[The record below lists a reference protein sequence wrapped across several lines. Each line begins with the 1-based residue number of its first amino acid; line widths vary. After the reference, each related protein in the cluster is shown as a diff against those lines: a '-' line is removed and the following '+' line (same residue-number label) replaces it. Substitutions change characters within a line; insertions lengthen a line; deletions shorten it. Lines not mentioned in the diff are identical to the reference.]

1 MAAVAPWLVRA
12 IGGRGLYLVALAPAS
27 AAVWAATRTGRR
39 TAETIEWIPQLGLDL
54 AFRLDALSWL
64 LVLLVGGVGALVLA
78 YSAHYFDDRAEQAR
92 HAGLLV
98 AFAGAMLGLVLAD
111 DLLLLYVFWELTSV
125 LSYLLIA
132 SDPGRRAARRAAM
145 QALLVTTLGGL
156 AMLVGI
162 VMLGAGAGTHRWS
175 QLAQDPPAGAW
186 GTTAVVLILAGALA
200 KSAILPFGAWLPA
213 AMAAPTPVSAY
224 LHAAAMVKAGVFLVA
239 LLAPAFAGVLAWQL
253 LTVGA
258 GLATTLLAG
267 LAALRQYDLKLLL
280 AYGTVS
286 QLGLLVAVLGA
297 GTRAAALAGLTLLL
311 AHALFKS
318 ALFLT
323 VGAVDHATGTRDLR
337 GLSGVGRR
345 LPVLAIAATLAAA
358 SMAGVPPLLGF
369 LGKEAMFAAFAT
381 GEPADT
387 LALVAMVAGATL
399 TVAYSLRFLWGAFAT
414 KPTAVG
420 TELATAGGTIPAVT
434 KPAASG
440 GTTPAVTG
448 PAVDDGTALAV
459 NDGTASAVNDGT
471 ASAVNDGTTPAVT
484 RPAATGGIGR
494 TGPAAR
500 SGTATTAP
508 AGAGG
513 EHFHPPGPGL
523 LAAPVLLALAGLAG
537 GLAAPVVER
546 GLVAYPRGLAGV
558 EVHLALWHGL
568 SLPLGLSVLAIVAG
582 AGLFRLTR
590 DRIHAPGRISAGAWV
605 YERALRG
612 VDRLSVELT
621 GATQR
626 GSLPAYLGVI
636 LVVLVVIAGTA
647 LVAGAPWPTG
657 YRVWDTPLQAVAGVA
672 IVAAAIGAVR
682 AQRRLAAFVLAGVAG
697 YAVSV
702 LFILH
707 GAPDLALTQALVE
720 TASIVM
726 AVLVLRRLPAKFS
739 ERPLRVSR
747 HWRIVLGVAV
757 GLAAAGMAFVAG
769 GGRVA
774 APISEGFPEL
784 SVSYGGGTNIVNV
797 ILVDIRAWDTM
808 GEISVLVVAATGVAS
823 LIFQRTSALR
833 RRAETPTP
841 KRPPPAVWTGKE
853 DSVILQVVTR
863 LIFHTIVL
871 FSVYLLLSGHNAPG
885 GGFAGGLVAA
895 LALTVR
901 YLAGGRRELNRA
913 APVDAGAVLGTGL
926 LIAVGTG
933 VTAMFLGGQVLQ
945 TAIVDVHAPVLGD
958 LHVATSTIFD
968 VGVYLIVIGLV
979 LDILRSL
986 GAEPQGGPDES
997 PPEDEPDQRQD
1008 RDQDRDRDQDQDR
1021 EKVTA

>member
-1 MAAVAPWLVRA
+1 MLVLLVIHAAVALIAPALVRA
-12 IGGRGLYLVALAPAS
+12 IGGRGLYLVALAPAG
-27 AAVWAATRTGRR
+27 AAVWAAAHIGR
-39 TAETIEWIPQLGLDL
+39 TATETVEWIPQLGLSL
-54 AFRLDALSWL
+54 AFRLDTLSWL

-78 YSAHYFDDRAEQAR
+78 YCAHYVGDRGEQAR

-98 AFAGAMLGLVLAD
+98 AFAGTMLGLVLAD

-132 SDPGRRAARRAAM
+132 SDPGRRVARRAAM

-162 VMLGAGAGTHRWS
+162 VMLGAGTGTHRWS
-175 QLAQDPPAGAW
+175 ELAQSPPAGTW
-186 GTTAVVLILAGALA
+186 GTVAVVLILAGALA

-258 GLATTLLAG
+258 GLATLIFAG
-267 LAALRQYDLKLLL
+267 LAALRQHDLKLLL

-297 GTRAAALAGLTLLL
+297 GTRAAALAGLTLVL

-337 GLSGVGRR
+337 KLSGLGRR
-345 LPVLAIAATLAAA
+345 LPMLAVAATLAAA
-358 SMAGVPPLLGF
+358 SMAGAPPLLGF
-369 LGKEAMFAAFAT
+369 LGKEALFAAFAT

-387 LALVAMVAGATL
+387 AALIAMVLGATL
-399 TVAYSLRFLWGAFAT
+399 TVGYSLRFLWGAFGT
-414 KPTAVG
+414 KPGVV
-420 TELATAGGTIPAVT
+420 PV
-434 KPAASG
+434 
-440 GTTPAVTG
+440 
-448 PAVDDGTALAV
+448 
-459 NDGTASAVNDGT
+459 
-471 ASAVNDGTTPAVT
+471 
-484 RPAATGGIGR
+484 
-494 TGPAAR
+494 
-500 SGTATTAP
+500 
-508 AGAGG
+508 
-513 EHFHPPGPGL
+513 EHPHAPGPGL
-523 LAAPVLLALAGLAG
+523 LAAPVLLSAAGLAG
-537 GLAAPVVER
+537 GLAARPIESA
-546 GLVAYPRGLAGV
+546 LEPYPLMLDGV
-558 EVHLALWHGL
+558 GVHLALWHGL
-568 SLPLGLSVLAIVAG
+568 SLPLGLTVLALAG
-582 AGLFRLTR
+582 GYGVFRLTR
-590 DRIHAPGRISAGAWV
+590 DRVKSEKISAGAWV
-605 YERALRG
+605 YEQALRG
-612 VDRLSVELT
+612 VDRLAVELT

-626 GSLPAYLGVI
+626 GSLPGYLGVI
-636 LVVLVVIAGTA
+636 LIVLVVIAGTVLA
-647 LVAGAPWPTG
+647 VGAPWPTEF
-657 YRVWDTPLQAVAGVA
+657 RVWDTPLQAVAGVA
-672 IVAAAIGAVR
+672 IIAAAIGAVR
-682 AQRRLAAFVLAGVAG
+682 AQRRLAAFVLAGAAG
-697 YAVSV
+697 YAVSM

-720 TASIVM
+720 TAGIVM

-739 ERPLRVSR
+739 ERPLRASR
-747 HWRIVLGVAV
+747 RWRIVLGVSV
-757 GLAAAGMAFVAG
+757 GLAAAGMAFVTS
-769 GGRVA
+769 GGRTATPV
-774 APISEGFPEL
+774 SERFADL
-784 SVSYGGGTNIVNV
+784 SVSYGGGSNIVNV

-833 RRAETPTP
+833 RRAETPAP
-841 KRPPPAVWTGKE
+841 KRALAAWTGKE
-853 DSVILQVVTR
+853 DSVIMQVVTR

-871 FSVYLLLSGHNAPG
+871 FSIYLLLSGHNAPG

-913 APVDAGAVLGTGL
+913 APVDAGVVLGTGL

-933 VTAMFLGGQVLQ
+933 VGAMLLGGQVLQ
-945 TAIVDVHAPVLGD
+945 TAIVDIHVPLLGD

-968 VGVYLIVIGLV
+968 VGVYLIVVGLI

-986 GAEPQGGPDES
+986 GAEPQPSVTEETS
-997 PPEDEPDQRQD
+997 ETQE
-1008 RDQDRDRDQDQDR
+1008 QDR

>member
-1 MAAVAPWLVRA
+1 VLVLLVIHAVVALIAPWLVRA
-12 IGGRGLYLVALAPAS
+12 LGGRGLYLVALAPAG
-27 AAVWAATRTGRR
+27 AAVWAATRTGRA
-39 TAETIEWIPQLGLDL
+39 TTETVEWIPQLGLSL
-54 AFRLDALSWL
+54 AFRLDTLAWL

-78 YSAHYFDDRAEQAR
+78 YCAHYFEDRGEQAR

-132 SDPGRRAARRAAM
+132 SDPGRRTARRAAM

-162 VMLGAGAGTHRWS
+162 VMLGAGTGTHRWS
-175 QLAQDPPAGAW
+175 ELSASPPTGAW
-186 GTTAVVLILAGALA
+186 GTAAVVLILAGALA

-239 LLAPAFAGVLAWQL
+239 LLAPAFAGMLAWQL

-258 GLATTLLAG
+258 GLATLIFAG
-267 LAALRQYDLKLLL
+267 LKALRQHDLKLLL

-297 GTRAAALAGLTLLL
+297 GTRAAALAGLTLVL

-337 GLSGVGRR
+337 RLSGLGRR
-345 LPVLAIAATLAAA
+345 LPVLAVAATLAAA
-358 SMAGVPPLLGF
+358 SMAGAPPLLGF

-387 LALVAMVAGATL
+387 LALVAMVLGATL
-399 TVAYSLRFLWGAFAT
+399 TVGYSLRFLWGAFGT
-414 KPTAVG
+414 KPDVD
-420 TELATAGGTIPAVT
+420 PVT
-434 KPAASG
+434 DVHA
-440 GTTPAVTG
+440 
-448 PAVDDGTALAV
+448 
-459 NDGTASAVNDGT
+459 
-471 ASAVNDGTTPAVT
+471 
-484 RPAATGGIGR
+484 
-494 TGPAAR
+494 
-500 SGTATTAP
+500 
-508 AGAGG
+508 
-513 EHFHPPGPGL
+513 PGPGL
-523 LAAPVLLALAGLAG
+523 LAAPVLLSAAGLAG
-537 GLAAPVVER
+537 GLAAPLVER
-546 GLVAYPRGLAGV
+546 ALKPYPRMLEGV
-558 EVHLALWHGL
+558 DLHLALWHGL
-568 SLPLGLSVLAIVAG
+568 SLPLGLTVLALAG
-582 AGLFRLTR
+582 GYAVFRVTR
-590 DRIHAPGRISAGAWV
+590 DRVANQRISAGAWG
-605 YERALRG
+605 YEQVLRG
-612 VDRLSVELT
+612 IDRLSVELT

-626 GSLPAYLGVI
+626 GSLPGYLSVI

-647 LVAGAPWPTG
+647 LTVGAPWPTA
-657 YRVWDTPLQAVAGVA
+657 YRIWDSPLQAVAGVA
-672 IVAAAIGAVR
+672 IIAAAIGAVR
-682 AQRRLAAFVLAGVAG
+682 AQRRLAAFVLAGAAG

-739 ERPLRVSR
+739 ERPLRASR
-747 HWRIVLGVAV
+747 HLRIVLGVAV
-757 GLAAAGMAFVAG
+757 GLAAAAMAFVTS
-769 GGRVA
+769 GGRTA
-774 APISEGFPEL
+774 TPISERFGDL
-784 SVSYGGGTNIVNV
+784 SVSYGGGSNIVNV

-823 LIFQRTSALR
+823 LIFQRTSALH
-833 RRAETPTP
+833 RRAETPAP
-841 KRPPPAVWTGKE
+841 APPRAAWTGKE
-853 DSVILQVVTR
+853 QSVHSGQGWAAGAAAGSVILQVVTR

-871 FSVYLLLSGHNAPG
+871 FSIYLLLSGHNAPG

-895 LALTVR
+895 LALVVR

-913 APVDAGAVLGTGL
+913 APVDAGVVLGTGL

-933 VTAMFLGGQVLQ
+933 IGAMLLGGQVLQ
-945 TAIVDVHAPVLGD
+945 TAIVDIHAPVLGD

-986 GAEPQGGPDES
+986 GAEPQPSSQAE
-997 PPEDEPDQRQD
+997 EDDYQDQEQD
-1008 RDQDRDRDQDQDR
+1008 RRDQERNR

>member
-1 MAAVAPWLVRA
+1 MAAAAPWLVRA
-12 IGGRGLYLVALAPAS
+12 IGGRGLYLVALAPAG
-27 AAVWAATRTGRR
+27 AALWAATQTGR
-39 TAETIEWIPQLGLDL
+39 TAAETIEWIPQLGLEL
-54 AFRLDALSWL
+54 AFRLNALSWL

-78 YSAHYFDDRAEQAR
+78 YSAHYFGDRAEQAR

-132 SDPGRRAARRAAM
+132 NDPGRRAARRAAM

-162 VMLGAGAGTHRWS
+162 VMLGTGTGTHRWS

-186 GTTAVVLILAGALA
+186 GTAAVVLILAGALA

-258 GLATTLLAG
+258 GLATLLLAG
-267 LAALRQYDLKLLL
+267 LAALRQHDLKLLL

-337 GLSGVGRR
+337 ALSGLGKR
-345 LPVLAIAATLAAA
+345 LPVLAVAATLAAA

-387 LALVAMVAGATL
+387 LALIAMVAGASL
-399 TVAYSLRFLWGAFAT
+399 TVAYSLRFLWGAFGT
-414 KPTAVG
+414 KN
-420 TELATAGGTIPAVT
+420 I
-434 KPAASG
+434 
-440 GTTPAVTG
+440 GTT
-448 PAVDDGTALAV
+448 
-459 NDGTASAVNDGT
+459 
-471 ASAVNDGTTPAVT
+471 TTTVHA
-484 RPAATGGIGR
+484 
-494 TGPAAR
+494 
-500 SGTATTAP
+500 
-508 AGAGG
+508 
-513 EHFHPPGPGL
+513 PGPGL
-523 LAAPVLLALAGLAG
+523 LAAPVLLGLVGLAG
-537 GLAAPVVER
+537 GLAAPTVER
-546 GLVAYPRGLAGV
+546 ALTTYPRGLAGF

-568 SLPLGLSVLAIVAG
+568 SLPLGLTVLAIVAG
-582 AGLFRLTR
+582 AGIFRLTR
-590 DRIHAPGRISAGAWV
+590 DRTHAEDRISAGAWV
-605 YERALRG
+605 YERSLRG

-626 GSLPAYLGVI
+626 GSLPVHLGVI

-647 LVAGAPWPTG
+647 LVAGAPWPTD

-747 HWRIVLGVAV
+747 HWRVVLGVAV

-774 APISEGFPEL
+774 APISAGFPEL

-833 RRAETPTP
+833 RRAETPAP
-841 KRPPPAVWTGKE
+841 KRPPLTVWTGKE
-853 DSVILQVVTR
+853 DSVILRVVTR

-945 TAIVDVHAPVLGD
+945 TAIVDIHAPVLGD

-986 GAEPQGGPDES
+986 GAEPQEPRGPQES
-997 PPEDEPDQRQD
+997 PLEEES
-1008 RDQDRDRDQDQDR
+1008 DQDVAQQQDQDR